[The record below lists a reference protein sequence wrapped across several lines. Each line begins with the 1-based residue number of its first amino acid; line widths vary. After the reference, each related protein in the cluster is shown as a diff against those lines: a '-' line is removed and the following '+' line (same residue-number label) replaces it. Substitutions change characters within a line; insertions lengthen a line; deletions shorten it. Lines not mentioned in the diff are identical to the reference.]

1 MNSENKVLTR
11 FAPSPTGNLHIGNAR
26 SAILNWIYAKKFN
39 GSFILRIDDT
49 DKERSKEEFTDSIKE
64 DLKWLGVKWEYTF
77 KQSERV
83 ENYNKKILELKKLK
97 RIYPCF
103 ETPEELSLKRKLL
116 ISQGKPPIYDR
127 SSLKLTEVQKEEY
140 IAKGKK
146 PYWRFLINSEKIYWE
161 DLIRG
166 EVNFDPKNLSDP
178 ILIRENGS
186 LLYHL
191 PSVVDDITEK
201 ITVIIRGEDHVNNTA
216 FHIQLFEALKAN
228 SPIFGHHPLLKD
240 EKGKVLGKRLGGFS
254 LKDIK
259 KEGFENLTL
268 LNYLLTIGTSNNL
281 SSDIELS
288 SIIKSF
294 NVKDLA
300 RSSPKLNKND
310 LIKINSDIL
319 KKLNFE
325 MVKKK
330 LNNMGISNSTSE
342 FWNFIKNNIL
352 LIGESVEWWSI
363 ISSQNILY
371 EGDKEFLK
379 ECATVLPNEPFN
391 FKTWDEWLFNIKKI
405 STRRGKELFKPLR
418 LALTGK
424 ETGPELKSLL
434 PLLSKKQILHRL
446 GVKK

>member
-39 GSFILRIDDT
+39 GNFILRIDDT

-64 DLKWLGVKWEYTF
+64 DLKWLGVEWKSTF
-77 KQSERV
+77 KQSERM
-83 ENYNKKILELKKLK
+83 ESYNKKILELKKLK

-103 ETPEELSLKRKLL
+103 ETSEELSLKRKSL

-127 SSLKLTEVQKEEY
+127 SSLKLTEAQKEDY

-146 PYWRFLINSEKIYWE
+146 PYWRFLINNEKICWE

-178 ILIRENGS
+178 ILIREDGS
-186 LLYHL
+186 FLYHL
-191 PSVVDDITEK
+191 PSVVDDITEN

-216 FHIQLFEALKAN
+216 FHIQLFEALNAK
-228 SPIFGHHPLLKD
+228 SPIFGHHPLLMD
-240 EKGKVLGKRLGGFS
+240 EKGKVLGKRVGGFS
-254 LKDIK
+254 LKDIIN
-259 KEGFENLTL
+259 EGFENLTL

-300 RSSPKLNKND
+300 RSSPKLNKKD

-319 KKLNFE
+319 KKLSFE
-325 MVKKK
+325 TIKKK
-330 LNNMGISNSTSE
+330 LDNMGISNSTNE

-352 LIGESVEWWSI
+352 FIGESVEWWSI

-371 EGDKEFLK
+371 EGDKDFLK
-379 ECATVLPNEPFN
+379 QCASVLPNDPFN
-391 FKTWDEWLFNIKKI
+391 LKTWDEWLLNIKKI
-405 STRRGKELFKPLR
+405 STRRGKELFKPIR

-424 ETGPELKSLL
+424 ETGPELKFLL
-434 PLLSKKQILHRL
+434 PLLSRKLILRRL
-446 GVKK
+446 GS